1 MSKFNVFD
9 DWGNKVGEF
18 IPSGEDGA
26 GLFGCLFI
34 VVLFV
39 VGLPLYFLGWLID
52 KGFAAAKEGNKEE
65 ALLYWALPITL
76 VVCLGCVLLNNEANA
91 AAQRQQVLLAEQ
103 QQQQEATVELR
114 ATEQVKATQEA
125 RSQEVET
132 ELKWA
137 IEHPNEAIGIRRIDT
152 IPGKDLPFP
161 ENGDG
166 WRQSEIEKSAY
177 GQYEITSHTR
187 YVTFYLGGSTTTST
201 DNNCV
206 IGDEYLKPGDS
217 ATAYCV
223 EVKWVIPFSGPGQY
237 EKTRYCWEF
246 TASYYRDFRQGGC
259 LVIPFP

>member
-65 ALLYWALPITL
+65 ALLYWALPIAL
-76 VVCLGCVLLNNEANA
+76 VVCLGGVLLNNEANTT
-91 AAQRQQVLLAEQ
+91 AQRQKAVLAEQ
-103 QQQQEATVELR
+103 QRQQEATVELR
-114 ATEQVKATQEA
+114 ATEQAKATQEA
-125 RSQEVET
+125 RSQEVEA
-132 ELKWA
+132 EIKWTT
-137 IEHPNEAIGIRRIDT
+137 EHPNEAIEIRRIGT
-152 IPGKDLPFP
+152 ISGKNLPFP
-161 ENGDG
+161 KAGDG
-166 WRQSEIEKSAY
+166 WWQRVVENSTY

-187 YVTFYLGGSTTTST
+187 YVTLSLGNSSSHKTGG
-201 DNNCV
+201 DCV
-206 IGDEYLKPGDS
+206 IEDEYLKPGNS

-223 EVKWVIPFSGPGQY
+223 EVRPEGRPEGRVH
-237 EKTRYCWEF
+237 YCWQFSEYVEGGY
-246 TASYYRDFRQGGC
+246 TGRQSC
-259 LVIPFP
+259 LAIPFP